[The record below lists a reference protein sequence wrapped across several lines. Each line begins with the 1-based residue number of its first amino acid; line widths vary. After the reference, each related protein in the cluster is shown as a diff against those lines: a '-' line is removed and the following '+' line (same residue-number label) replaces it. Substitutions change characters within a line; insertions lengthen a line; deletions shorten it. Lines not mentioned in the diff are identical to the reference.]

1 MSAEISR
8 RNLAPMLGWLGV
20 EEHEDK
26 SLPAQRRAADV
37 HAADILSKNN
47 SITKAHVEEL
57 LNLWGFEE
65 NFSRKNVAP
74 RGKSF
79 VYSDSLGAVR
89 TRTGEVHVTQA
100 TSMYPDFCRVLC
112 TYFQQN
118 CPQHILEHMAH
129 GIPYTSICIN
139 KGYCSKKHRDGNND
153 GPPGIESFGLQE
165 VSCCIG
171 LMIPVVPCR
180 I

>member
-1 MSAEISR
+1 
-8 RNLAPMLGWLGV
+8 
-20 EEHEDK
+20 
-26 SLPAQRRAADV
+26 
-37 HAADILSKNN
+37 
-47 SITKAHVEEL
+47 
-57 LNLWGFEE
+57 
-65 NFSRKNVAP
+65 
-74 RGKSF
+74 
-79 VYSDSLGAVR
+79 
-89 TRTGEVHVTQA
+89 
-100 TSMYPDFCRVLC
+100 MYPDFCRVLC

-171 LMIPVVPCR
+171 LMISGGALSDLNSEPQVLDVRHLAVFDGNKAHATKSYKGAMRYDALQHRFVHLGGPSP
-180 I
+180 IDASSKDPAALMALGSVFL